1 MTDLELR
8 YVIDQDDNLT
18 SVLIPIAQWRKIK
31 AEAETAYLL
40 HGETMEKHLL
50 AVIHQPE
57 PQPTALHSH
66 GSST

>member
-1 MTDLELR
+1 MADLELR
-8 YVIDQDDNLT
+8 YAIDQDDNLT

>member
-1 MTDLELR
+1 MADLELK
-8 YVIDQDDNLT
+8 YVIDQDGNLT

-31 AEAETAYLL
+31 AELETAYSL

-57 PQPTALHSH
+57 PQPTVFHSH
-66 GSST
+66 GASV

>member
-1 MTDLELR
+1 MEDLELR
-8 YVIDQDDNLT
+8 YAIDQDNNLT
-18 SVLIPIAQWRKIK
+18 NGLIPIAQWRKIK